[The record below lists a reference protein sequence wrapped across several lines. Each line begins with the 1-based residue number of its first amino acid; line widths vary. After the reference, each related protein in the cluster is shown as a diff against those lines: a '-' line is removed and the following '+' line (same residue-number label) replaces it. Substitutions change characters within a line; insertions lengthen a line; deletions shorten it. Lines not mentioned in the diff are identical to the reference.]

1 MRKLLIWILALLIL
15 FVMAMVAA
23 YYLAKKYEEP
33 VRNYIVSEV
42 NKRLDAPVH
51 VSDIN
56 FSLLERFPSA
66 SLVMDSVWAEED
78 IVKIG
83 DPDTLLFFRK
93 VYLNLNVLDIL
104 NGQYKIN
111 EIETRDGF
119 LRLKVD
125 EKGFDN
131 YRIWKESE
139 DTTGFLLELDKVHI
153 ENGLLSYENKAR
165 DQEIKLTADDLYFA
179 GSFSRKDYTME
190 VKGDGIVHE
199 LRLKGNNYLDERKVA
214 VQSELE
220 INAESETYTFKD
232 GRLLIDNALD
242 FNISGNFIGSG
253 VDLSI
258 VGNDLDIIRSLSLL
272 PLESRK
278 IFEAYSS
285 SGILDF
291 QCTLK
296 GAFGRTEN
304 PRLQAEFSIENGA
317 ISKKGSKWKL
327 SDLSGSGSVDNGE
340 RRKMTSTRLSLDVL
354 SGKFNGDPFESQFVV
369 SNFQQPNIDGKAK
382 LKTNIQAVDEFLD
395 IEFIDEGKGE
405 LWIDAS
411 INTTLVNPSESS
423 ARDFLNS
430 KASGSIHISNAELRL
445 KDDDRYYG
453 IDSAH
458 FNIVDNSLD
467 IVNYTGR
474 INDCELSLK
483 GKADHFLDYFFTEN
497 GILNVNGDI
506 KTGVIDLRALFPTE
520 GESEG
525 NGSIVIAFS
534 QRATWDLNIQAE
546 SFLNGKFEALD
557 VQGRLLMDEYKVEA
571 RNLKFGSLGG
581 SMEGNAGVY
590 RFAKNQFGV
599 KADFDA
605 TALDVKA
612 LFYTFN
618 NFDQSFIRSEHI
630 TGTASAVIHFQAFC
644 DSTLNIDSRSVVAT
658 SELKILDG
666 SLENFEPLISVAD
679 EIKKKPMLRLFVST
693 DELKKRLENIQFA
706 QLENQ
711 ITIRDGVVQIPQ
723 MDIKSS
729 AINLNVSGTHS
740 FDHEIN
746 YAMDFALSE
755 LVELKDRKEPYN
767 EYVNRDETGRT
778 RVFLTM
784 IGTTDDFEIDVKRT
798 NVKSTIKEDLQSE
811 KNVVKGLLREEFT
824 RSPSDTSSEVNQAGL
839 PKVEIDF
846 DPEEGLEKDSTL
858 EQQSTEKPK
867 KKSGFGKIIKK
878 TETNKKKLGDG
889 EFDDDDF

>member
-1 MRKLLIWILALLIL
+1 MRKLFFWFIALLII
-15 FVMAMVAA
+15 FVMALVAA

-66 SLVMDSVWAEED
+66 SLVMDSVWAEEAV
-78 IVKIG
+78 VKIG

-153 ENGLLSYENKAR
+153 ENGLLSYENKVR
-165 DQEIKLTADDLYFA
+165 DQDIKLTADDLYFA

-190 VKGDGIVHE
+190 VKGNGLVHE
-199 LRLKGNNYLDERKVA
+199 LRLKGNNYLNERKVA
-214 VQSELE
+214 VESDLD
-220 INAESETYTFKD
+220 INAESETYAFKD
-232 GRLLIDNALD
+232 GRLLIDDVLD

-291 QCTLK
+291 KCTLK
-296 GAFGRTEN
+296 GAFGRKDN

-317 ISKKGSKWKL
+317 ISKNGSKWKL
-327 SDLSGSGSVDNGE
+327 SQLSGSGSVDNGE
-340 RRKMTSTRLSLDVL
+340 SRKMSSTKLSLDVL
-354 SGKFNGDPFESQFVV
+354 NGNFNGDPFESQFVI

-382 LKTNIQAVDEFLD
+382 LKTDIQAIDEFLD
-395 IEFIDEGKGE
+395 VEFIEAGKGE
-405 LWIDAS
+405 LWIDAT

-430 KASGSIHISNAELRL
+430 KASGSIRIANAELKL
-445 KDDDRYYG
+445 KEDDRSYG
-453 IDSAH
+453 IDSAQ
-458 FNIVDNSLD
+458 FNIIDNSLD
-467 IVNYTGR
+467 IVNYAGR
-474 INDCELSLK
+474 INECEINLNGRAS
-483 GKADHFLDYFFTEN
+483 HFLDYFFTEN
-497 GILNVNGDI
+497 GVLNVTGDI
-506 KTGVIDLRALFPTE
+506 STGTIDLRALFPTE
-520 GESEG
+520 GESDG
-525 NGSIVIAFS
+525 NGSIVIAFPR
-534 QRATWDLNIQAE
+534 RATWNLNIEAE
-546 SFLNGKFEALD
+546 SFLNGKFEARD
-557 VQGRLLMDEYKVEA
+557 VQGKLLMDEFKVEA
-571 RNLKFGSLGG
+571 RDLKFA
-581 SMEGNAGVY
+581 SMEGNIEGNAGVY
-590 RFAKNQFGV
+590 RFSENQFGV

-605 TALDVKA
+605 ASLNVKE
-612 LFYTFN
+612 LFTTFN
-618 NFDQSFIRSEHI
+618 NFEQNFIRSEHI
-630 TGTASAVIHFQAFC
+630 SGTATALIHFQAFC
-644 DSTLNIDSRSVVAT
+644 DSSLSIDSRSVVAT

-666 SLENFEPLISVAD
+666 SLENFEPLISIAD

-706 QLENQ
+706 ELENQ
-711 ITIRDGVVQIPQ
+711 ITIRDGLVQIPQ

-729 AINLNVSGTHS
+729 AINLSVSGTHS
-740 FDHEIN
+740 FDQEIN

-767 EYVNRDETGRT
+767 EYVHRDETGRT
-778 RVFLTM
+778 RVFLIM
-784 IGTTDDFEIDVKRT
+784 VGTTEDFEIDVKRT
-798 NVKSTIKEDLQSE
+798 NVKSTIKQEMQSE
-811 KNVVKGLLREEFT
+811 KNAVRDLLREEFT
-824 RSPSDTSSEVNQAGL
+824 RSPSDTNSAVDEAVA
-839 PKVEIDF
+839 PKVEIEF
-846 DPEEGLEKDSTL
+846 DPEEGLDNDTVSEKKS
-858 EQQSTEKPK
+858 QPK
-867 KKSGFGKIIKK
+867 SEKKSGFGKIIKK

-889 EFDDDDF
+889 DFDDDDF